1 METGVFR
8 RQYAILEVWYGFPA
22 DHSFYVS
29 KNTWDKVTL
38 CPEEIRKLTELS
50 QVNVDG
56 TKLIY
61 KYGRIGSICFGN
73 YWCLLFLVYEF
84 KTDKDLGRF
93 KLLKLQKI

>member
-1 METGVFR
+1 MYQKT
-8 RQYAILEVWYGFPA
+8 L
-22 DHSFYVS
+22 
-29 KNTWDKVTL
+29 NKVTL

-73 YWCLLFLVYEF
+73 YKCLLFLVYEF